1 MRARNLTTRVYK
13 PYGLV
18 YSNLMD
24 ATGTAR
30 LEIIHISR
38 NLKIAQDRMC
48 WLPGAPAREA
58 EAIKIGQLLDR
69 ALELYREFPGLPDT
83 AARRTLAYRGQL

>member
-1 MRARNLTTRVYK
+1 VYK

-24 ATGTAR
+24 ATATAY

-38 NLKIAQDRMC
+38 DMTVAQDRMC
-48 WLPGAPAREA
+48 WLPGQEARAA
-58 EAIKIGQLLDR
+58 EVIKVGQLLDR

-83 AARRTLAYRGQL
+83 AARRTLAHRGQL